1 MTKSSTFIL
10 LILSIFTMNAFTQ
23 NTKVKLTFNNN
34 EIYALITNS
43 NAGNDFL
50 SLLPMNLKME
60 DFNGTEKISYLS
72 KKLNTQNEPD
82 GITPKAGD
90 ITYYAPWGNLAIFYK
105 NFRYSNNLIYLGKF
119 ENASDISKLSNMKGD
134 FDIRIEKVN

>member
-1 MTKSSTFIL
+1 MKNTITFIL
-10 LILSIFTMNAFTQ
+10 LISSIFTMNAFTQ
-23 NTKVKLTFNNN
+23 STKVKLTFNDN

-50 SLLPMNLKME
+50 SLLPMNLKIE

-105 NFRYSNNLIYLGKF
+105 NFRYSNNLIYLGRF
-119 ENASDISKLSNMKGD
+119 ENISDISKLSNIKGY
-134 FDIRIEKVN
+134 FEIRIEKAN